1 MIYNLLRIILY
12 PILILTSI
20 FSLKK
25 RQFFKKRLFQNYE
38 FLSGNRKYIWIHC
51 SSVGEV
57 NLSEGLIRKLQNEF
71 EENILMSVFTDTG
84 YSTAKSRYKNNEK
97 INIIYFPL
105 DDIFLIKKILKKIE
119 VKLLIIV
126 ETEIWPNLIK
136 EVSKKSP
143 VVLVNGR
150 ISDRS
155 FKRYKILKNILS
167 PILDDISLF
176 FMQSQEDSKRI
187 IELGAKVE
195 NVKTIG
201 NLKFD
206 IEFEDYSIDEK
217 NELKDLIG
225 TNGRKIFVAGSTR
238 EGEDEQILSLYKKL
252 SKYILVIVPRH
263 LERIESIE
271 KMIIDNGLKYKKLS
285 EIDGNLEDSYEVILV
300 DQMGILRKFYS
311 ISDIAFVGG
320 TLVNIGGHSL
330 LEPLFYKKTPIF
342 GPYIQNVKDISK
354 EILEKKIGYKVENEK
369 AFLEAI
375 NEVEQNSL
383 ENKNIKIFFDENSKA
398 AEKIIDDI
406 KLKLKY

>member
-1 MIYNLLRIILY
+1 
-12 PILILTSI
+12 
-20 FSLKK
+20 
-25 RQFFKKRLFQNYE
+25 
-38 FLSGNRKYIWIHC
+38 
-51 SSVGEV
+51 
-57 NLSEGLIRKLQNEF
+57 
-71 EENILMSVFTDTG
+71 
-84 YSTAKSRYKNNEK
+84 
-97 INIIYFPL
+97 PL

-369 AFLEAI
+369 EFLEAI